1 MFHLIVLLESVC
13 NCCNNLTTGTYSF
26 KSIIAKDAP
35 VGALIA
41 GLSEWSP
48 YTGAA
53 PFVVSFHAI
62 FSRINVKF
70 ISKLISDIFKN
81 CLKLHRYFNGTAI
94 LTFFVFPSSGV
105 NSVIFVLYSNDSNFV
120 IRSAL

>member
-1 MFHLIVLLESVC
+1 M
-13 NCCNNLTTGTYSF
+13 TTGTYSF

-53 PFVVSFHAI
+53 PFFVSFHVI
-62 FSRINVKF
+62 FSHINVKF
-70 ISKLISDIFKN
+70 ISKLISGIFKN
-81 CLKLHRYFNGTAI
+81 CQSYTDI
-94 LTFFVFPSSGV
+94 LMVQ
-105 NSVIFVLYSNDSNFV
+105 
-120 IRSAL
+120 RS